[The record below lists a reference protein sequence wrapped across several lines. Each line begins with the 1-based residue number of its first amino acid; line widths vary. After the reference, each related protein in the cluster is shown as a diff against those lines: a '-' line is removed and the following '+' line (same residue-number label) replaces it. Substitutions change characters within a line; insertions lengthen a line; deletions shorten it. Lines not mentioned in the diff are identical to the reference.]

1 MSQQLIANSLL
12 VSCVTV
18 TAGAAGSSAINGSTL
33 DFAGYLGGL
42 ISVQTGA
49 IVSGAVT
56 SIKFQHSD
64 ASDMT
69 GAADVLGTSQTIADT
84 DDDKV
89 FYIDISRPTKRY
101 GRLVVS
107 RATQNATVS
116 AVAALY
122 GSSVAPVTQGAGVAG
137 EIHVGKIAGTA

>member
-89 FYIDISRPTKRY
+89 RTKAQCFGDDARQHRPEELHRDHNA
-101 GRLVVS
+101 GLHRVVS
-107 RATQNATVS
+107 
-116 AVAALY
+116 AARL
-122 GSSVAPVTQGAGVAG
+122 
-137 EIHVGKIAGTA
+137 